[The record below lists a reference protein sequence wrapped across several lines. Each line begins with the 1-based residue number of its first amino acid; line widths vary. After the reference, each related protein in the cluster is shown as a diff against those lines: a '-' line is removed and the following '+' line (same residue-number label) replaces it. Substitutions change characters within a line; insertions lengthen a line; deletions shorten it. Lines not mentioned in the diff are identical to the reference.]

1 MPRYSRINIIR
12 TPESPK
18 LRYVN
23 VIYPQ
28 ISRGPQDIYVYTTQ
42 GDRYDSLAFQYY
54 KESSLWY
61 IIALA
66 NPSQDLNSLI
76 PEVGVQIR
84 IPNISTATS
93 IAGLYS

>member
-1 MPRYSRINIIR
+1 MPRYNR
-12 TPESPK
+12 TPLKTIDEKS
-18 LRYVN
+18 LRQTTTYIEIPV
-23 VIYPQ
+23 
-28 ISRGPQDIYVYTTQ
+28 SSTDTYVYTTV

-54 KESSLWY
+54 QDSSLWY

>member
-1 MPRYSRINIIR
+1 MPRYNR
-12 TPESPK
+12 TPTKSIDGKSLLQTTTYVEIPVSPT
-18 LRYVN
+18 
-23 VIYPQ
+23 
-28 ISRGPQDIYVYTTQ
+28 DTYVYTTV

-54 KESSLWY
+54 KDSSLWY

-76 PEVGVQIR
+76 PEIGVQIR

>member
-1 MPRYSRINIIR
+1 MPRYSK
-12 TPESPK
+12 TPTKSIDGKPLRQTTTYVEIPVSPT
-18 LRYVN
+18 
-23 VIYPQ
+23 
-28 ISRGPQDIYVYTTQ
+28 DTYVYTTV

-54 KESSLWY
+54 QDSSLWY

-76 PEVGVQIR
+76 PEVGIQIR

-93 IAGLYS
+93 VAGLYS